1 MCNPHLTKER
11 QMEPD
16 WDDFIDYEDYDDSDL
31 RNFCTCGHDYRS
43 DKHHP
48 ANCCE

>member
-1 MCNPHLTKER
+1 MWELDDDDYCN
-11 QMEPD
+11 
-16 WDDFIDYEDYDDSDL
+16 DYADDDSDL